1 MAAQNEPEKPRRIYF
16 AGAYI
21 AFGIA
26 FLGVEFLGLIFGVS
40 PADQGLQANLHVV
53 IIGFYLLGGIVS
65 GFLVAKRSQGDR
77 IQAGTVTGVLAYIIL
92 QVVHAV
98 LYGWG
103 SIGDVYTMI
112 ALIGGSVA
120 GSMIYDSQ
128 ARRLAKA
135 RDAAR
140 STDEKGGSGD
150 SGSRDISSVEG
161 DKPDEEDDGKPLD

>member
-1 MAAQNEPEKPRRIYF
+1 MTAQKEPEKPRSIYF

-26 FLGVEFLGLIFGVS
+26 FLGVEFLGLIYGVS
-40 PADQGLQANLHVV
+40 PADPGLQAGLHVV

-77 IQAGTVTGVLAYIIL
+77 VQAGTVTGVLAYIIL
-92 QVVHAV
+92 QVVQAV

-120 GSMIYDSQ
+120 GSTIYDSQ
-128 ARRLAKA
+128 ARRLARA
-135 RDAAR
+135 RDVAR
-140 STDEKGGSGD
+140 SAEEKGGGGD
-150 SGSRDISSVEG
+150 SDPKGVSGVAE
-161 DKPDEEDDGKPLD
+161 DKPGEENEGKPVG

>member
-1 MAAQNEPEKPRRIYF
+1 MAAQKEPEKPRRIYF

-21 AFGIA
+21 AFGIV
-26 FLGVEFLGLIFGVS
+26 FLGIEFLGLIFGVS
-40 PADQGLQANLHVV
+40 PADPGLQASLRIV
-53 IIGFYLLGGIVS
+53 IIGLHLFGGIVS

-92 QVVHAV
+92 QIVHAT

-103 SIGDVYTMI
+103 SIGDVYTMM

-128 ARRLAKA
+128 VRRLARA

-140 STDEKGGSGD
+140 SAEEKGGGGD
-150 SGSRDISSVEG
+150 SGSKGVSGVAEDGPGEETDS
-161 DKPDEEDDGKPLD
+161 KPVG

>member
-1 MAAQNEPEKPRRIYF
+1 MAAQKEPEKPRRIYF
-16 AGAYI
+16 ASAYI

-40 PADQGLQANLHVV
+40 PADPVLQANLHVV

-135 RDAAR
+135 RDVAR
-140 STDEKGGSGD
+140 STDEKGGCGD
-150 SGSRDISSVEG
+150 SDSRDISSVAE

>member
-1 MAAQNEPEKPRRIYF
+1 MTAQKEPEKPRRIYF

-26 FLGVEFLGLIFGVS
+26 FLGVELLGLLYGVS
-40 PADQGLQANLHVV
+40 PADPRLQTDLHVV
-53 IIGFYLLGGIVS
+53 IIGFHLLGGIVS

-77 IQAGTVTGVLAYIIL
+77 VQAGTVTGVLAYIII
-92 QVVHAV
+92 QIVHTV

-103 SIGDVYTMI
+103 AIGDAYTMI

-120 GSMIYDSQ
+120 GSTIYDSQ
-128 ARRLAKA
+128 ARRLARA

-140 STDEKGGSGD
+140 SADEKGGGGD
-150 SGSRDISSVEG
+150 SGPKDVSGVAE
-161 DKPDEEDDGKPLD
+161 DKPGEEDEGKPVD

>member
-1 MAAQNEPEKPRRIYF
+1 MVAQKEPEKPRRIYF

-21 AFGIA
+21 AFGIV

-40 PADQGLQANLHVV
+40 PADPGLQANLHVV

-77 IQAGTVTGVLAYIIL
+77 MQAGTVTGVLAYIIL

-128 ARRLAKA
+128 ARRLAMV

-140 STDEKGGSGD
+140 SADEKGGGGD
-150 SGSRDISSVEG
+150 SGLRDISGVAE
-161 DKPDEEDDGKPLD
+161 DKPDEEDEGKPVD

>member
-1 MAAQNEPEKPRRIYF
+1 MAAQKEPEKPRRIYF

-21 AFGIA
+21 AFGIV
-26 FLGVEFLGLIFGVS
+26 FLGIEFLGLIFGVS
-40 PADQGLQANLHVV
+40 PADPGLQADLRVV
-53 IIGFYLLGGIVS
+53 IIGLHLLGGIVS
-65 GFLVAKRSQGDR
+65 SFLVAKRSQGDR

-92 QVVHAV
+92 QVVHAT

-120 GSMIYDSQ
+120 GSTIYDSQ
-128 ARRLAKA
+128 ARRLASA

-140 STDEKGGSGD
+140 SADEKGGGGD
-150 SGSRDISSVEG
+150 SGLRDISGVAEDRPG
-161 DKPDEEDDGKPLD
+161 EEDEGKPVN